1 MTHFGTPWE
10 YRNPAKGFG
19 DLCSASKLRAQI
31 RCLWELPFRYHYFNN
46 SIEFQ
51 MRVNKTSWKQTLMY
65 AHLVMYKWWESS
77 ESNADWQCHKLL
89 CYRYTTFPMHPRLS
103 EASFAKPISAV
114 RCLRGSG
121 ASNLPTTN
129 NSFSPA
135 IRLMS
140 DASLW
145 AELLITRRPITSPL
159 PNRTAHW
166 HQYGHITTL
175 SSYTLK
181 KLFRDNHSRC
191 LVSAFENT
199 LNIISQAHFTLN
211 KKNTK

>member
-1 MTHFGTPWE
+1 MNPHDFHH
-10 YRNPAKGFG
+10 RNQNPIRLPIPSLGNMVFEFAPR
-19 DLCSASKLRAQI
+19 LRINTNPTDNTNQPDI
-31 RCLWELPFRYHYFNN
+31 CTVNTLTTCLPTDSLFSLRE
-46 SIEFQ
+46 SIKPRE
-51 MRVNKTSWKQTLMY
+51 
-65 AHLVMYKWWESS
+65 WWESS

-145 AELLITRRPITSPL
+145 AELLITRHPITSPL
-159 PNRTAHW
+159 PNRTA
-166 HQYGHITTL
+166 
-175 SSYTLK
+175 
-181 KLFRDNHSRC
+181 R
-191 LVSAFENT
+191 
-199 LNIISQAHFTLN
+199 
-211 KKNTK
+211 